1 MSLNAFSQIDI
12 DSTKI
17 QLTKPV
23 AKLVVKDLITADGLK
38 VQVKTL
44 NQLLAE
50 TNKKL
55 DTQNQLVGN
64 LQSQVT
70 NYLSI
75 LEQKNA
81 QIATSS
87 ELSDEL
93 EKQLK
98 KEAKAKKLYK
108 VGTTVGAA
116 AVLLLLIQN

>member
-116 AVLLLLIQN
+116 AVLLLLIQK